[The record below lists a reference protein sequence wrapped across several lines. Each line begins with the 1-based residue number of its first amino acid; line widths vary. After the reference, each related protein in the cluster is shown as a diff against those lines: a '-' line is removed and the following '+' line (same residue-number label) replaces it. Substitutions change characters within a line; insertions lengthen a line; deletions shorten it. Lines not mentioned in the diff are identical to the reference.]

1 MLSNTE
7 KGDLKRIDVHNGEW
21 SCFPYEI
28 MEGLKPNMQLVYAW
42 LVRHRN
48 RHTGACYPSYK
59 KLAKEC
65 GVSRATIIKTLKQL
79 EKERLIRVLKKSGSN
94 NYYLLATNFVDV
106 YDQNVDHLP
115 VKDVDYINRL
125 SKTPSDNYKP
135 QTPMIP

>member
-7 KGDLKRIDVHNGEW
+7 KGDLKRIDVLKGEW
-21 SCFPYEI
+21 SCFRYEV
-28 MEGLKPNMQLVYAW
+28 MKGLKPNMQVLYAW

-48 RHTGACYPSYK
+48 RYSGECYPSVK
-59 KLAKEC
+59 LLAKEC
-65 GVSRATIIKTLKQL
+65 GVSRTTVMKNLKQL
-79 EKERLIRVLKKSGSN
+79 EKERLIRVLKKSGSRS
-94 NYYLLATNFVDV
+94 YYLLATNFVDV
-106 YDQNVDHLP
+106 YDQNADHSP

>member
-1 MLSNTE
+1 MKYIE
-7 KGDLKRIDVHNGEW
+7 VHNGEW

-28 MEGLKPNMQLVYAW
+28 MKGLKPNMQLVYAW

-79 EKERLIRVLKKSGSN
+79 EKERLIRVLRKSGSN
-94 NYYLLATNFVDV
+94 NYYLLATNFVEV
-106 YDQNVDHLP
+106 YDQNVDHSP

-135 QTPMIP
+135 QTPKIP

>member
-1 MLSNTE
+1 ME
-7 KGDLKRIDVHNGEW
+7 YIEVHNGEW

-28 MEGLKPNMQLVYAW
+28 MKGLKPNMQVLYAW

-48 RHTGACYPSYK
+48 RHTGACYPSLK

-65 GVSRATIIKTLKQL
+65 GVSRTTVINTLKQL
-79 EKERLIRVLKKSGSN
+79 EKEGLIKVLKKSGSRS
-94 NYYLLATNFVDV
+94 YYLLATNFVEV

-125 SKTPSDNYKP
+125 SKTPSDDYKP
-135 QTPMIP
+135 QTPKIP

>member
-1 MLSNTE
+1 ME
-7 KGDLKRIDVHNGEW
+7 YIEVHNGEW

-28 MEGLKPNMQLVYAW
+28 MKGLKPNMQVLYAW

-48 RHTGACYPSYK
+48 RHTGACYPSLK

-65 GVSRATIIKTLKQL
+65 GVSRTTVINTLKQL
-79 EKERLIRVLKKSGSN
+79 EKEGLIKVLKKSGSRS
-94 NYYLLATNFVDV
+94 YYLLATNFVEV

-125 SKTPSDNYKP
+125 SITPSDDYKP
-135 QTPMIP
+135 QTPKIP